1 MSKIMLLGDT
11 HCSVKTLRK
20 ALDAGNDT
28 GIDAIFQVGD
38 FGFWPAIPEGQ
49 EFLRLAANSPIPL
62 YWLPGNH
69 EDWDRYEYVV
79 ANSMRDEDGFA
90 VYGSMRISPKTHSW
104 EWNGIKFGV
113 LGGAYSVDRAMGK
126 EGVRWFPQ
134 EVPQYSDIDPLPD
147 HADVL
152 LTHEASLNLA
162 QVFNWGPVPPE
173 WEKGIDW
180 DMSAQSQDVIRQAIL
195 KTDPQIHVHGHW
207 HWQGSYQAPDTNTIS
222 VALDRADGGHSLIDA
237 SVVLDT
243 ERRTW
248 YYWSQYLYEPEGDGF
263 WQLDI

>member
-1 MSKIMLLGDT
+1 VSKILFLGDT
-11 HCSVKTLRK
+11 HCSSTTLRM
-20 ALDAGNDT
+20 ALGVGS
-28 GIDAIFQVGD
+28 GIDAIFQMGD
-38 FGFWPAIPEGQ
+38 FGFWPRNPQGQ

-69 EDWDRYEYVV
+69 EDWDRYEYVID
-79 ANSMRDEDGFA
+79 NYTYDEDGFA
-90 VYGSMRISPKTHSW
+90 KYGSMRISPKTHSW
-104 EWNGIKFGV
+104 EWDGIKFGV

-147 HADVL
+147 HVDVF
-152 LTHEASLNLA
+152 LTHEAALNLA
-162 QVFNWGPVPPE
+162 QVFNWAPVPPA

-180 DMSAQSQDVIRQAIL
+180 DVSAQSQDVIRQAIL

-207 HWQGSYQAPDTNTIS
+207 HWQGSYQVPDTNTVSI
-222 VALDRADGGHSLIDA
+222 ALDRADGRSLIDS
-237 SVVLDT
+237 SVILDT

-248 YYWSQYLYEPEGDGF
+248 YNWHHYLYEPEGDGL
-263 WQLDI
+263 WRMDI